1 MNNEHIKVLLVE
13 DNQVDL
19 PLVHEMLGESR
30 REKFVLRYVDRLQH
44 ALDLLIKEQFDVMLL
59 DLQLPDAYGLSAL
72 IGVQTLAPNLPIVVR
87 SGVNDEQLA
96 IDAVHSGA
104 QDYIVKGEESSPL
117 LIKALRYAIE
127 RKRSEQSLAYLA
139 HYDPLT
145 DLPNR
150 ELFRE
155 RLNRAQER
163 TKRSGYMVA
172 LMFLDLDHFKDI
184 NDTLG
189 HDAGDQLLKFA
200 AQRLKHCV
208 RTEDTIARLGGD
220 EFTIILEQIEHKKD
234 AANIAQKIVDEM
246 SQSFLLND
254 KDVFVTMSIGIA
266 IYKEGDQTSE
276 ELIKHADMALYA
288 AKAKGRSN
296 YQFFEAKMNTL
307 ITQRMAMVK
316 NLKLALERNE
326 FVLHYQPQVDL
337 SINQLVGVEALLRW
351 QHPEMG
357 LLPPNNF
364 IPLLEET
371 GLIIPVGEWV
381 LHTACQQCCLWR
393 EAGLPRVRISVNLS
407 AKQFRQLQLANTVK
421 KTLDETGMDPEHLHL
436 EVTESLLLSNVAE
449 TISILNELNDLGV
462 HISLDDF
469 GTGYSSLNYLHRYP
483 FASLKIDQSFVKS
496 ITHNSKSAA
505 IISAIISLAHNLGLK
520 VVAEGVEYHEQL
532 PALLNMKCDEA
543 QGYIFGVPLSSATCE
558 TMFKNIFN
566 QNSKFYVRKP

>member
-1 MNNEHIKVLLVE
+1 MNNEQIKVLLVE

-19 PLVHEMLGESR
+19 RFVHEMLSESR
-30 REKFVLRYVDRLQH
+30 REKFVLTYVDRLQH

-59 DLQLPDAYGLSAL
+59 NLQLPDAYGLSAL
-72 IGVQTLAPNLPIVVR
+72 IGVQALAPNLPIVVR
-87 SGVNDEQLA
+87 SEVNDEQLA

-117 LIKALRYAIE
+117 LMKALRYAIE
-127 RKRSEQSLAYLA
+127 RKRIEQSLAYLA

-163 TKRSGYMVA
+163 TKRSGYMIA

-189 HDAGDQLLKFA
+189 HDAGDQLLKFT

-234 AANIAQKIVDEM
+234 AAHIAQKIVDEM
-246 SQSFLLND
+246 SKPFLLND

-266 IYKEGDQTSE
+266 IYTEGDQSSE

-307 ITQRMAMVK
+307 ITERMAMVK

-357 LLPPNNF
+357 LMQPNNF

-371 GLIIPVGEWV
+371 GLIIPVGEWI
-381 LHTACQQCCLWR
+381 LHTACQQSCIWLD
-393 EAGLPRVRISVNLS
+393 AGLPRIRISVNLS

-421 KTLDETGMDPEHLHL
+421 KTLDETGMDPGHLHL
-436 EVTESLLLSNVAE
+436 EVTESFLLSNVAE
-449 TISILNELNDLGV
+449 TIFILNELNDLGV

-483 FASLKIDQSFVKS
+483 FASLKIDQSFVKGV
-496 ITHNSKSAA
+496 TYNSKSAA

-558 TMFKNIFN
+558 TMFKNIFK
-566 QNSKFYVRKP
+566 QNSKFYIRKP